1 MKYQLSIIIPV
12 LNETYIINRLLKH
25 LYKLHFNST
34 FEIIIV
40 DGDRN
45 GNTINSIMGPDVKKV
60 ISTRGRGAQMNRGAS
75 VARGDIFLFLHA
87 DSILAENAL
96 DQILATCKR
105 ENVIVGAF
113 SLGIDSGK
121 IIYRLIEAAVSLRS
135 RFTKIPYGDQ
145 AIFLKKEI
153 FFQLGGFKDIPLMED
168 VEFMQR
174 VKKTE
179 GIISILPAKVRTSA
193 RRWEKEGAVVCT
205 LRNWMLI
212 TLYLLGVSPERLAKF
227 YR

>member
-40 DGDRN
+40 DGDGN
-45 GNTINSIMGPDVKKV
+45 GSTINSIMVPDVKKV

-75 VARGDIFLFLHA
+75 VARGEIFLFLHA

-105 ENVIVGAF
+105 KDVVAGAF
-113 SLGIDSGK
+113 SLGIDSRK
-121 IIYRLIEAAVSLRS
+121 KTYRLIEAGVSLRS
-135 RFTKIPYGDQ
+135 HFTKIPYGDQ

-153 FFQLGGFKDIPLMED
+153 FFQLGGFKVIPLMED

-179 GIISILPAKVRTSA
+179 GTVSILPAKVWTSA

-205 LRNWMLI
+205 LRNWTLI

>member
-12 LNETYIINRLLKH
+12 LSETYIINRLLKH
-25 LYKLHFNST
+25 LYKLHCNST
-34 FEIIIV
+34 FEIIVV
-40 DGDRN
+40 DGDES
-45 GNTINSIMGPDVKKV
+45 GDTINSVMMPDVIKI
-60 ISTRGRGAQMNRGAS
+60 ISTRGRGAQMNKGAS

-87 DSILAENAL
+87 DSILSKNAL
-96 DQILATCKR
+96 NQILDTCKR
-105 ENVIVGAF
+105 KNVVAGAF
-113 SLGIDSGK
+113 SLGIDSRK
-121 IIYRLIEAAVSLRS
+121 NIYRLIEAGVSLRS

-153 FFQLGGFKDIPLMED
+153 FFQLGGFKDMPLMED

-174 VKKTE
+174 VKKT
-179 GIISILPAKVRTSA
+179 GGTVSILPANVRTSA
-193 RRWEKEGAVVCT
+193 RRWEKEGAVACT
-205 LRNWMLI
+205 LRNWILI